1 MMSGRAST
9 RAGWRRTRAWLIIGV
24 VVLLGGVAIAA
35 LQQPPANPFL
45 NPGNVS
51 AVGARALA
59 DILVGLGHDVV
70 TTTSASTAEREAARG
85 TTLVITNTDYLTEAD
100 LAGLGRVRADVVLV
114 QPNAVAL
121 AAIAPPLTLTGHPK
135 PVVVT
140 TPACRLRAATLAGPA
155 DMGGENLQV
164 RAAGTGAQQC
174 YRSTSGPTLVQ
185 VVLRGR
191 TVTVLGT
198 SAPMTNGRLAAQGNA
213 ALSINLLPTHRIIWL
228 VPDIAAVTSAAS
240 AGPKAFTRLI
250 PLGAYLVVI
259 QLGVAALLAAAWRAR
274 RLGQLVAE
282 PLPVVIRAAETTEG
296 HGRLYLARHA
306 RAEAAEALRGTAR
319 ARLERVAGLP
329 AGSIPEAVAGA
340 LAQRVA
346 VPAPRIAELLFGPAP
361 PTDQA
366 LVSLARD
373 LDQLEREAGTT

>member
-1 MMSGRAST
+1 MSGSASLA
-9 RAGWRRTRAWLIIGV
+9 AGWQRWRAWLIIGLIV
-24 VVLLGGVAIAA
+24 VLGGVGIAV

-51 AVGARALA
+51 AVGAHALA
-59 DILVGLGHDVV
+59 DIMVGLGHDVV
-70 TTTSASTAEREAARG
+70 TTTSASAAERGATRG
-85 TTLVITNTDYLTEAD
+85 STLVITNTDYLTQAD
-100 LAGLGRVRADVVLV
+100 LEALGRVQADVVLV
-114 QPNAVAL
+114 QPDAVAL
-121 AAIAPPLTLTGHPK
+121 AAIAPTVAFTGRPE

-140 TPACRLRAATLAGPA
+140 APACRLRAATLAGPA
-155 DMGGENLQV
+155 DMGGENLLV
-164 RAAGTGAQQC
+164 RGPGTVAQQC
-174 YRSTSGPTLVQ
+174 YTSASGPTLVQ

-191 TVTVLGT
+191 TVTVLAT
-198 SAPMTNGRLAAQGNA
+198 SVPMTNGRLAAQGNA

-228 VPDIAAVTSAAS
+228 VPDIVAVTTTAN
-240 AGPKAFTRLI
+240 AGPRSFTSLI
-250 PLGAYLVVI
+250 PLAAYLVII
-259 QLGVAALLAAAWRAR
+259 QLCIAALLTAAWRAR

-296 HGRLYLARHA
+296 HGRLYQARHA
-306 RAEAAEALRGTAR
+306 RAQAAEALRGAAR

-329 AGSIPEAVAGA
+329 AGSVPDAVVGA
-340 LAQRVA
+340 LVQRAA

-361 PTDQA
+361 PTDEA